1 MHGAH
6 PLVDGCRCNLI
17 IWMRSSSVRNDLCPM
32 CNEKPDLVQCTGP
45 GDGFTRALSSQH
57 SCQTL

>member
-1 MHGAH
+1 MHGAR
-6 PLVDGCRCNLI
+6 PLVDGCRYNLI

-45 GDGFTRALSSQH
+45 GDGFTRTSPHQYN
-57 SCQTL
+57 CQTI